1 MSDEKRRETP
11 KFDYSGGFQTRIL
24 RVLYQNQDLA
34 CTIGVHLSHEHFD
47 TPARQWLGQKIV
59 DHARKHGAGISEDAL
74 KIELARDIKVGRF
87 RRDQVEK
94 ARGLIKGLSEPVKDR
109 SYVQEEL
116 FRFIKHQSVRNAIV
130 NIVDGGMLDRGEFD
144 DIDAEL
150 GRAVDVKEALGG
162 GLGHFF
168 VRDRAERRA
177 RRKAYVKN
185 GVSTGLKYDDYSKAG
200 GLPPKAIGTIVAP
213 SGVGK
218 TSSLVHVGASAVI
231 HSEAPVLYVT
241 TELSVEMISDKFD
254 AHFSHV
260 SLNILEQRRNSV
272 SRKVRELGQ
281 RYGEFLVV
289 KEFPPATLTPRGL
302 RAYVKQLERVGFY
315 PKLIVVDSADDM
327 IPDEVGRER
336 DSYEDYGNVWRG
348 LRRVSYEV
356 NAPIWTASQTQRGAL
371 NKEHVDWDKTAD
383 SAKKIMVSDVV
394 LIMQQT
400 LKEQKRKQARV
411 HIAKNRF
418 GSAKIEFPV
427 RLDWSR
433 CIIQSL

>member
-1 MSDEKRRETP
+1 MTDEPRKVEQ
-11 KFDYSGGFQTRIL
+11 FSYGGGFQTRIL

-34 CTIGVHLSHEHFD
+34 CTIGVHLNHEHFD

-74 KIELARDIKVGRF
+74 KIELARDVKVGRL

-94 ARGLIKGLSEPVKDR
+94 ARGLIKGLGEPVKDR
-109 SYVQEEL
+109 GYVQDEL

-130 NIVDGGMLDRGEFD
+130 NIVDGGMLERGEFD

-162 GLGHFF
+162 GLGHFL
-168 VRDRAERRA
+168 VRDRSERRA
-177 RRKAYVKN
+177 RRKAYTKD
-185 GVSTGLKYDDYSKAG
+185 GVATGLKYDDFSKAG

-218 TSSLVHVGASAVI
+218 SSSLVHIAASAVVQ
-231 HSEAPVLYVT
+231 SEAPVLYVT

-260 SLNILEQRRNSV
+260 SLNLLEKKRNRV
-272 SRKVRELGQ
+272 SRRIRELGQ
-281 RYGEFLVV
+281 KHGEFLVI
-289 KEFPPATLTPRGL
+289 KEFPPATLSPRGL
-302 RAYVKQLERVGFY
+302 RAYIKQLERVAFY
-315 PKLIVVDSADDM
+315 PKLIVVDSADDL
-327 IPDEVGRER
+327 IPDEAGRER
-336 DSYEDYGNVWRG
+336 DAYEDYGSVWRG

-371 NKEHVDWDKTAD
+371 NKEFVDWDKTAD

-394 LIMQQT
+394 LILQQT
-400 LKEQKRKQARV
+400 AKEQKRKTARV

-418 GSAKIEFPV
+418 GTAKIEFPV